1 MTCNAEIRRRYDTR
15 QEAWEYL
22 ASRGFACGGSAWQN
36 GRWVATVVHDGGGFN
51 VTVWL
56 TAEVAAAA

>member
-1 MTCNAEIRRRYDTR
+1 MTCNAEIRRRYATR

-22 ASRGFACGGSAWQN
+22 ASRGFSCGGSAWQN
-36 GRWVATVVHDGGGFN
+36 GRWTATVVHDERGFN

-56 TAEVAAAA
+56 TTDVAVAA